1 MSCAEVYAR
10 THVRS
15 RHALRYRQVQVDFSI
30 TASKMSTLWSWLK
43 KSNPSLGGEYP
54 KPKSPFLP
62 DPNLEKTSADRVTC
76 ASANAEIEGSTKSP
90 ACSSPAE
97 TRNRRGSYGF
107 YSEILRAKI
116 AKYANEHGLSAA
128 SRHFSKELD
137 RRVPITTVETFRNTY
152 RKEIAVCKRDPA
164 DVTILPKKRSGRP
177 FLVPSEIDF
186 RVRRHLTA
194 LRDAGGVVN
203 RRITICTGVG
213 VLRALKPSL
222 LPENGGSLVLGRP
235 GAESILRRMD
245 FVKRKGTK
253 AAKKLPENFLQV
265 KADFLERVAAVIEEY
280 SIPPQLVFNLNETGL
295 PIIPVSE
302 WMLSCKGQA
311 QVPVIG
317 LEDKR
322 QITAV
327 LTCSVTGKLL
337 PPQLLYQG
345 KTTRCHPAKVA
356 FPPEWD
362 IWHSESHWSTHET
375 IKRLVGT
382 VLVPYTEKIKEQLGL
397 PATQKSLLILDVFRA
412 HRTDD
417 VLDELR
423 SSGFILQYVPAN
435 CTSELQPLDL
445 SVNSMYKG
453 TLKDR
458 FTYWYAQ
465 KVADAMNLH
474 NNIQAVVNAVQPDL
488 KLSVVKP
495 LHAGWTMD
503 THNTIALQESTILA
517 GWEKSG
523 LLQAVQRGNTGG
535 NEHDEP
541 TIKPHSKEVDCD
553 GEAVKSSTKTA
564 CAASVSI
571 STARTCQEMLY
582 RENYLPPHLC
592 QSKVDG
598 RHGSNACTVIATC
611 VAKSLLDGSLRFPK
625 PDVDL
630 DQDVVDGFV
639 KCMRDGNELYDSNPY
654 CHGYLS
660 CYQVTRLWPEMMS
673 LMKTAS

>member
-1 MSCAEVYAR
+1 M
-10 THVRS
+10 
-15 RHALRYRQVQVDFSI
+15 
-30 TASKMSTLWSWLK
+30 
-43 KSNPSLGGEYP
+43 
-54 KPKSPFLP
+54 PKSKELRKVLLALLLP
-62 DPNLEKTSADRVTC
+62 RH
-76 ASANAEIEGSTKSP
+76 
-90 ACSSPAE
+90 
-97 TRNRRGSYGF
+97 GSYGF

-152 RKEIAVCKRDPA
+152 RKEIAACKRDPA
-164 DVTILPKKRSGRP
+164 DVTILPKKRSDRP

-203 RRITICTGVG
+203 HRITICAGVG
-213 VLRALKPSL
+213 VVRALKPSL

-235 GAESILRRMD
+235 WAKSILRRMD
-245 FVKRKGTK
+245 FVNRKGIK

-280 SIPPQLVFNLNETGL
+280 SIPPQLILNLDETGL

-302 WMLSCKGQA
+302 WTLSCKGQA

-397 PATQKSLLILDVFRA
+397 PAKQRSLLILDVFRA

-458 FTYWYAQ
+458 FTDWYAQ

-474 NNIQAVVNAVQPDL
+474 KDNIQAVVNAVQPDL

-495 LHAGWTMD
+495 LLAGWTIW
-503 THNTIALQESTILA
+503 TRTILLR
-517 GWEKSG
+517 SG
-523 LLQAVQRGNTGG
+523 KALFSL
-535 NEHDEP
+535 
-541 TIKPHSKEVDCD
+541 D
-553 GEAVKSSTKTA
+553 GKNLACGRQSREAILVAMNMMSPPSNH
-564 CAASVSI
+564 
-571 STARTCQEMLY
+571 TAR
-582 RENYLPPHLC
+582 
-592 QSKVDG
+592 KW
-598 RHGSNACTVIATC
+598 I
-611 VAKSLLDGSLRFPK
+611 
-625 PDVDL
+625 
-630 DQDVVDGFV
+630 
-639 KCMRDGNELYDSNPY
+639 
-654 CHGYLS
+654 
-660 CYQVTRLWPEMMS
+660 VTE
-673 LMKTAS
+673 KQ